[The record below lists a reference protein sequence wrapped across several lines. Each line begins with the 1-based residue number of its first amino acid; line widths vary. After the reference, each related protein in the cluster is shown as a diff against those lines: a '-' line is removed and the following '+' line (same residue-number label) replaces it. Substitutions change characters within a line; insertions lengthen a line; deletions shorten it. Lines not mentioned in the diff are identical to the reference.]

1 MDKIQVIKKK
11 CCGAVFAGC
20 CEPEC
25 YTDSDWLKD
34 LKKYV
39 KEGCTVETVEKGH
52 FSWGKCECVQ
62 EKDKNK
68 IELFQKNI

>member
-1 MDKIQVIKKK
+1 MDKIQVVKKK

-25 YTDSDWLKD
+25 YIDSDWLRE

-39 KEGCTVETVEKGH
+39 KEGCTVEMINKGEFAFGRCTCVKEK
-52 FSWGKCECVQ
+52 KQ
-62 EKDKNK
+62 P
-68 IELFQKNI
+68 ELF